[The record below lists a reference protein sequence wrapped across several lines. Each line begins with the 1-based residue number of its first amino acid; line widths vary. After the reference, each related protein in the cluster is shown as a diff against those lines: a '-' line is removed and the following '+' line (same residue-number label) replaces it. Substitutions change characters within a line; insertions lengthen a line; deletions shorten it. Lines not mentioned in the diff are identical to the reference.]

1 MKAIYLLDV
10 LKPTGVGLIKALATF
25 TKSRKHLR
33 GGEGGGGGGRGRERE
48 RNGRMM
54 KKVFLGAW
62 ESY

>member
-1 MKAIYLLDV
+1 MKAIYLLDM

-33 GGEGGGGGGRGRERE
+33 GGGGRRERE

-54 KKVFLGAW
+54 KKVF
-62 ESY
+62 